1 MRIDKFLYLPFG
13 IAYPS
18 GSHWVLLRTNHGV
31 ELKEFFNSMG
41 FEVELLED
49 HCYTSFKLCWLLL
62 IMRKN
67 LHIIGVK

>member
-49 HCYTSFKLCWLLL
+49 HCYTSFKLS
-62 IMRKN
+62 KEN
-67 LHIIGVK
+67 EIIIFSIYGVHN